1 MSGRFQMP
9 ERNAGKGILNLC
21 KGGGTQAD
29 TNECQAQHTDHLHY
43 TPGVTQNSYQASI
56 PSIHSYL
63 ASSSSATARAAA
75 KLIPLARLLPAA
87 VLVALLA
94 AMLRIPAWKD
104 RPPAVEEVKNPDL
117 VAVPD
122 L

>member
-1 MSGRFQMP
+1 MANFRC
-9 ERNAGKGILNLC
+9 R
-21 KGGGTQAD
+21 
-29 TNECQAQHTDHLHY
+29 QAQNTDHSHY
-43 TPGVTQNSYQASI
+43 TWSPYPVLISHIHTQYS
-56 PSIHSYL
+56 HL
-63 ASSSSATARAAA
+63 ASNSSATARAAA